1 MYKFTLQPTEI
12 KLTDPTAPG
21 EPKPNF
27 IQKGLTYTEFPTKVK
42 NIGSTALYNPG
53 TNSGLD
59 SNQKELYEKE
69 LEEILK
75 NYIENVEEVIVF
87 DHVIRSSKNA
97 GKACPHSLSL
107 SNLKEN
113 HQRKAVIKMNITKG
127 QLVSNVLLVSS
138 NLPKKQRNFIRSFA
152 LAFRKRSNKKIRAQ
166 YTSNN
171 WMVLL
176 RPKLGQTSLKKNL

>member
-12 KLTDPTAPG
+12 TLHDPTVPG

-42 NIGSTALYNPG
+42 DIGSALYDSK

-75 NYIENVEEVIVF
+75 NNVDNVEEVIVF
-87 DHVIRSSKNA
+87 DHVIRSSKVA
-97 GKACPHSLSL
+97 GKG
-107 SNLKEN
+107 
-113 HQRKAVIKMNITKG
+113 TKIPG
-127 QLVSNVLLVSS
+127 
-138 NLPKKQRNFIRSFA
+138 LPTFPILMSTP
-152 LAFRKRSNKKIRAQ
+152 I
-166 YTSNN
+166 
-171 WMVLL
+171 
-176 RPKLGQTSLKKNL
+176 